1 MMVDAQVD
9 ADFDRA
15 RRQAF
20 FVGLKSRFV
29 GGATVCSLSTRSGEH

>member
-20 FVGLKSRFV
+20 F
-29 GGATVCSLSTRSGEH
+29 GGSKDSFFGRS